1 MICENCK
8 KEIDEDSL
16 FCTSCGRKIE
26 KYNKKLGNI
35 YLSILLINCVFF
47 AFPIRLFTIIAP
59 SLILVL
65 VVSFAIVKKH
75 IEINNLIS
83 LISFEILLLIG
94 NVLMQLI

>member
-1 MICENCK
+1 MICEYCK

-16 FCTSCGRKIE
+16 FCTSCGRKVE

-35 YLSILLINCVFF
+35 YLIILLINCIFF
-47 AFPIRLFTIIAP
+47 AFPIGLFTIIAP
-59 SLILVL
+59 SLILVF

-83 LISFEILLLIG
+83 LISFESLFLVGNLLMYLI
-94 NVLMQLI
+94 